1 MKNINL
7 QKVKKGLFLLFG
19 YKYISCSLFTCKI
32 YLG

>member
-7 QKVKKGLFLLFG
+7 QKVKKGPFLLFG
-19 YKYISCSLFTCKI
+19 YKFLCSLLFTCKI